1 METTLLGKNH
11 YLCHQLHPYR
21 KNTYPSSKH
30 TPHQQLAACNHY
42 AIPSIV
48 LSSHKPTEYSKNNQ
62 MTLTS
67 KMFLPCSLVKMPYC
81 GEPLWPRGSV
91 RSLRPP
97 GREFRITC
105 LEDNVISFISP
116 PSGVCMYQGAF
127 VHVQHVLKQF
137 IFLYA
142 RGILESLLFLHR
154 GRGNG
159 HSPFRM
165 KGDFPHLPSS
175 TPFCYQGRYNKYN
188 V

>member
-1 METTLLGKNH
+1 M
-11 YLCHQLHPYR
+11 
-21 KNTYPSSKH
+21 
-30 TPHQQLAACNHY
+30 
-42 AIPSIV
+42 
-48 LSSHKPTEYSKNNQ
+48 
-62 MTLTS
+62 
-67 KMFLPCSLVKMPYC
+67 
-81 GEPLWPRGSV
+81 

-159 HSPFRM
+159 HSPFRK

-175 TPFCYQGRYNKYN
+175 TPFCYQGRYNIYN
-188 V
+188 VNSMVKQLTLYKSMSSALSRVTLTCCFYSCAAPVHKRLQARFRST